1 MNCPDCG
8 VYIGIGMWPYACA
21 GLGHE
26 LGSFWS
32 GDTQIHSSE
41 KVVVYERDGQIR
53 IPGRADRPMHPK
65 YKAEGWERRELNTM
79 ADIRRVE
86 KLTGTIH
93 ERSQYDKNSAAAD
106 RDTSPK

>member
-1 MNCPDCG
+1 MCPDCG
-8 VYIGIGMWPYACA
+8 KHYDIGDWPYPCA
-21 GLGHE
+21 GLGHD
-26 LGSFWS
+26 GSLCK
-32 GDTQIHSSE
+32 GDAQIHSSE

-65 YKAEGWERRELNTM
+65 YKAEGWERRELNTV